1 MIALS
6 QRHRVCF
13 SRIVLETFIK
23 ADRQQFKV
31 PTQQSLHHFRLSP
44 NGANNSAITSQGGTE
59 RLHFIDD
66 YIIYRTVRYHI
77 LNPSRVMVQPLRER
91 LLLT

>member
-1 MIALS
+1 MIALG

-13 SRIVLETFIK
+13 SVLVW
-23 ADRQQFKV
+23 R
-31 PTQQSLHHFRLSP
+31 RLSRPVDNNSKSP
-44 NGANNSAITSQGGTE
+44 NGANNSAINSQGGTE

-77 LNPSRVMVQPLRER
+77 LNPSRVMMQPLRER